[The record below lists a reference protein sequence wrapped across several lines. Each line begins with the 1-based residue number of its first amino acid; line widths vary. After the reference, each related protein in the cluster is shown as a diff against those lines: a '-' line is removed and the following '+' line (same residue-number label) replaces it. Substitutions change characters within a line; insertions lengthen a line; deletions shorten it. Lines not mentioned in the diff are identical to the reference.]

1 MLIPSKRGFTQ
12 TYLDRFVYPSFCTE
26 SFPSSSHISRENKGS
41 PEAITPLRGFLCAS
55 GSLGYTALYLFHILM
70 HEFDDALVVLG
81 VLIHQATA
89 LNDLHRFR
97 G

>member
-26 SFPSSSHISRENKGS
+26 SFPSSFHISRENKGS
-41 PEAITPLRGFLCAS
+41 PEAIKPLRGFLCAS
-55 GSLGYTALYLFHILM
+55 GSLGYTTLYLFDVAM
-70 HEFDDALVVLG
+70 HEFNDALVVFG
-81 VLIHQATA
+81 ILIHQASA
-89 LNDLHRFR
+89 LKDFHCLQ